1 MTVIA
6 NVMRRIMSEEKF
18 RVFSINRLFTRA
30 RQSRRGRKYKSHD
43 WLFEGTWPECMEF
56 IAIRAEKLG
65 NQIFDDIQIR
75 TLRGGK
81 REWTIKDLPLL
92 NKRNGKMLSET
103 NSISAQLDGV
113 LVAGN
118 SQGPD
123 SKIGQI
129 GDVMQKAQ
137 NVENANKAN

>member
-1 MTVIA
+1 
-6 NVMRRIMSEEKF
+6 
-18 RVFSINRLFTRA
+18 
-30 RQSRRGRKYKSHD
+30 
-43 WLFEGTWPECMEF
+43 MEF
-56 IAIRAEKLG
+56 IAIRAKKLG

-103 NSISAQLDGV
+103 NSTSAQSDGV
-113 LVAGN
+113 LNVGN

-123 SKIGQI
+123 SKIGQP
-129 GDVMQKAQ
+129 GEDTQKVQ
-137 NVENANKAN
+137 NAENANKAN